1 MQGGDRMLH
10 HGYARKYSEH
20 LARFNQEERLVIAE
34 FGILRGIGLA
44 IWCDLFPN
52 SRILGL
58 DIDLS
63 HPNDNMSDLVKKGA
77 FSRNKPELHRYDQ
90 FVYSEDLVGEIL
102 QGDTIDICIDDGCH
116 FNEAIMCTMRSVMPH
131 MSSAFLYFVEDNRS
145 VFDEIEQEYPGF
157 NLESAGNLVIMRSQG
172 VQTCASDGTAAPSS
186 T

>member
-52 SRILGL
+52 LRILGL

-63 HPNDNMSDLVKKGA
+63 HTNDNMSDLVKKGA

-116 FNEAIMCTMRSVMPH
+116 FNEAIMCTMRIVMPH

-157 NLESAGNLVIMRSQG
+157 NLESAGNLVIMRS
-172 VQTCASDGTAAPSS
+172 
-186 T
+186 